1 MLTIETQIHE
11 LRAELA
17 DCFLTR
23 RERVR
28 ARTELT
34 LLLTRQSD
42 VKHASDA
49 QRDDEEA
56 PD

>member
-1 MLTIETQIHE
+1 MLTIETQIRE

-28 ARTELT
+28 AQAQ
-34 LLLTRQSD
+34 LTRLTRPND
-42 VKHASDA
+42 TDHASDA
-49 QRDDEEA
+49 QSDDEEA

>member
-1 MLTIETQIHE
+1 MLTIETQIRE

-23 RERVR
+23 RERVQ
-28 ARTELT
+28 AQAQLT
-34 LLLTRQSD
+34 RLTRQSD

-49 QRDDEEA
+49 ERGGEEA
-56 PD
+56 PH